1 MGIGTNYSPLKQ
13 QIMFHFLVS
22 YLLARALERSGIYQ
36 SKPYETLTV
45 ENMDTGTREKWY
57 FYLN

>member
-1 MGIGTNYSPLKQ
+1 
-13 QIMFHFLVS
+13 MFHFIFS
-22 YLLARALERSGIYQ
+22 YLFACALERSGIYQ

-45 ENMDTGTREKWY
+45 ENMDTGMREKWY